1 VRFFVRPRQED
12 ARPHSLAQTERG
24 LCAPVGFGVRSTLA
38 AQPTLP
44 EKFVH
49 GFDAMLCASGMES
62 VVMPPRSPNLNAHYE
77 RFVRSIKEAA
87 LHQMMVIGEADCS
100 AS

>member
-1 VRFFVRPRQED
+1 VRACRVR
-12 ARPHSLAQTERG
+12 
-24 LCAPVGFGVRSTLA
+24 CALYAGRSA
-38 AQPTLP
+38 HVP